1 MTTAHDIS
9 TDLAR
14 LREYIQGYVDKPGN
28 TESWSGLFARAAV
41 SQGTMNKIRKSD
53 FKERPTPKTLEKIAD
68 AMGVEMAE
76 IMTVAGY
83 FQGADQTIL
92 RTRNEYDLTSA
103 EARLIDAF
111 RKLSSDYQ
119 AVSLRMVVDM
129 SEAGGMQ

>member
-1 MTTAHDIS
+1 MTTVHDIS
-9 TDLAR
+9 ADLAR
-14 LREYIQGYVDKPGN
+14 LRDYIQGYVDKLGN
-28 TESWSGLFARAAV
+28 TESWSGLFARAEV

-53 FKERPTPKTLEKIAD
+53 FKERPTPKTLEKIAV

-83 FQGADQTIL
+83 FQGADQTTL
-92 RTRNEYDLTSA
+92 RTRNEYDLTAA

-111 RKLSSDYQ
+111 RILSSDYQ
-119 AVSLRMVVDM
+119 RVSLRMVVDM

>member
-1 MTTAHDIS
+1 MC
-9 TDLAR
+9 
-14 LREYIQGYVDKPGN
+14 
-28 TESWSGLFARAAV
+28 
-41 SQGTMNKIRKSD
+41 IRDS
-53 FKERPTPKTLEKIAD
+53 PKTLEKIAD

-111 RKLSSDYQ
+111 RILSSDYQ

>member
-1 MTTAHDIS
+1 MGS
-9 TDLAR
+9 
-14 LREYIQGYVDKPGN
+14 E
-28 TESWSGLFARAAV
+28 
-41 SQGTMNKIRKSD
+41 MCIRDS
-53 FKERPTPKTLEKIAD
+53 PKTLEKIAD

-111 RKLSSDYQ
+111 RILSSDYQ